1 MRLYKR
7 KFKPDGTKKN
17 RPPFADSKKR
27 HIEREKT
34 RKTAKILQ
42 EMALNCRQNQPELA
56 KNLEERANALLAT
69 LPKKIGP
76 GRPSKKSKEQADN
89 QSTHAE
95 TTHE

>member
-1 MRLYKR
+1 
-7 KFKPDGTKKN
+7 
-17 RPPFADSKKR
+17 
-27 HIEREKT
+27 
-34 RKTAKILQ
+34 
-42 EMALNCRQNQPELA
+42 MALNCRQNQPELA